1 MTVYSHT
8 TGFTRGE
15 VEASLFDRFDVDF
28 YRAASKKVDNWF
40 PDVTGALERRPAFV
54 PLGDTPFLIPPVPT
68 GVDATAEDCGEFH
81 MRAFL
86 FRGNEF
92 LLVFRR
98 ICAEGW
104 QTVTASCYRLDAS
117 GPVPQFED
125 EYLVYYSNEST
136 DLATL
141 LSGNLP
147 PDSHDGNI
155 PFEFAAGLAQN
166 ICLAQVGP
174 SVFVTSPLF
183 PPYRVFVD
191 GNNEANI
198 EKIIWFEELLGTIEV
213 ENGSTS
219 WEGEDTLLNEQLSV
233 SDKFFFKGEEFTVA
247 TVPDATT
254 LTSSETYTGL
264 TVAGERIS
272 IESDVF
278 ETDWPRLCTFHKGRL
293 FLFATRLKPVGMFAS
308 KTNDPFTIVTGS
320 VYDDAP
326 INVELFTSGAE
337 SFNWVETADRLVL
350 GGGQSEYV
358 LDSAPDGP
366 ITPELFSFYKVSSI
380 GGTSLQP
387 FTSNASTIF
396 VNRGRTRVQAVRFDD
411 NRSGFVGEDISLLA
425 PHLLVNRIR
434 DIVFRPGTRADRAPR
449 IFALTDEKELRT
461 CTLSETENVVAW
473 SRISFADGYSVQAI
487 ATSPDDMYAL
497 VKCPKEGTLVLSVLD
512 VGSTE
517 FYLMDMAQTYTATA
531 GVVALNDIHHDS
543 TVAVLDGSRFVGFF
557 EVTDTL
563 DIDDAD
569 FDDELVVGITYASKL
584 DMLPVVLAE
593 TVDGGTLN
601 RKHRLVRVIVSVEEA
616 YEMTVNN
623 EPLFG
628 TLAVNDVT
636 GFKKR
641 NGSFERRF
649 LGWSERPQ
657 TSIEVS
663 SLYRAK
669 LRSVTREVQI

>member
-28 YRAASKKVDNWF
+28 YRAANKRVDNWF
-40 PDVTGALERRPAFV
+40 PDVTGALERRPAIV
-54 PLGDTPFLIPPVPT
+54 PLGDDPFFIAPVPT
-68 GVDATAEDCGEFH
+68 GVTASEEDCGEFH
-81 MRAFL
+81 MRSFL

-98 ICAEGW
+98 ICADGW
-104 QTVTASCYRLDAS
+104 QTVTASCYRLDDS

-125 EYLVYYSNEST
+125 EYLVYYSNAST

-147 PDSHDGNI
+147 PDSHDGNV

-174 SVFVTSPLF
+174 AMFITSPLF

-191 GNNEANI
+191 ENNEANI
-198 EKIIWFEELLGTIEV
+198 EKIIWFEELLGTIEIKTNDD
-213 ENGSTS
+213 EWSGT
-219 WEGEDTLLNEQLSV
+219 DTLLNEQLAVNDS
-233 SDKFFFKGEEFTVA
+233 FFFQGEEFTVNSIQSA
-247 TVPDATT
+247 EKIR
-254 LTSSETYTGL
+254 SNETYTGL

-272 IESDVF
+272 VESDRF
-278 ETDWPRLCTFHKGRL
+278 DTDWPRLCTFHKGRL
-293 FLFATRLKPVGMFAS
+293 FLFSTRLKPVGMWAS
-308 KTNDPFTIVTGS
+308 KANNPFVIIAGS
-320 VYDDAP
+320 VYDDSP
-326 INVELFTSGAE
+326 INVELFTAGAE
-337 SFNWVETADRLVL
+337 SFNWVDAGNRLVL

-358 LDSAPDGP
+358 LDALPDAP
-366 ITPELFSFYKVSSI
+366 ITPTTFSFYKVSSI

-387 FTSNASTIF
+387 FSSNASTIF
-396 VNRGRTRVQAVRFDD
+396 VNRGRTKVQAVRFEES
-411 NRSGFVGEDISLLA
+411 RAGFVGEDISLLS
-425 PHLLVNRIR
+425 PHLLINQVR

-449 IFALTDEKELRT
+449 IFLLTDAKELRT

-473 SRISFADGYSVQAI
+473 SRISFADGYEVQAI
-487 ATSPDDMYAL
+487 ATSPDDLYAL
-497 VKCPKEGTLVLSVLD
+497 VKCPNGTLVLSELD

-517 FYLMDMAQTYTATA
+517 FYLMDMAFEYTATA
-531 GVVALNDIHHDS
+531 GVVALNDIHKNT
-543 TVAVLDGSRFVGFF
+543 TVAVLDGSRFVGYF

-563 DIDDAD
+563 DIGEDD
-569 FDDELVVGITYASKL
+569 FDGELIVGITYASNL
-584 DMLPVVLAE
+584 EMLPVVIAD
-593 TVDGGTLN
+593 TFDGGTLN

-616 YEMTVNN
+616 YEMSVNN

-649 LGWSERPQ
+649 LGWAERPE
-657 TSIEVS
+657 TTIAVS

-669 LRSVTREVQI
+669 LRSVTREVNI

>member
-28 YRAASKKVDNWF
+28 YRAASKRVDNWF
-40 PDVTGALERRPAFV
+40 PDVTGALERRPAIV
-54 PLGDTPFLIPPVPT
+54 PLGDDPFFIAPVPA
-68 GVDATAEDCGEFH
+68 GVTASEEDCGEFH
-81 MRAFL
+81 MRSFL

-98 ICAEGW
+98 ICADGW
-104 QTVTASCYRLDAS
+104 QTVTASCYRLDSA
-117 GPVPQFED
+117 GPEPQFED
-125 EYLVYYSNEST
+125 EYLVYYSNVST

-147 PDSHDGNI
+147 PDSHDGNL
-155 PFEFAAGLAQN
+155 PFEFSANLAQN

-174 SVFVTSPLF
+174 AMFITSPLF

-191 GNNEANI
+191 EDNEANI
-198 EKIIWFEELLGTIEV
+198 EKIIWFEELLGTIEIKTNDD
-213 ENGSTS
+213 EWNGT
-219 WEGEDTLLNEQLSV
+219 DTLLNEQLAVNDS
-233 SDKFFFKGEEFTVA
+233 FFFQGEEFTVKSIQSA
-247 TVPDATT
+247 EKIR
-254 LTSSETYTGL
+254 SNETYTGL

-272 IESDVF
+272 VESDRF

-293 FLFATRLKPVGMFAS
+293 FLFSSRIKPVGMWAS
-308 KTNDPFTIVTGS
+308 KANNPFVIIAGS
-320 VYDDAP
+320 VYDDSP
-326 INVELFTSGAE
+326 INVELFTAGAE
-337 SFNWVETADRLVL
+337 SFNWVDAANRLVL

-358 LDSAPDGP
+358 LDALPDAP
-366 ITPELFSFYKVSSI
+366 ITPTTFSFYKVSSI

-387 FTSNASTIF
+387 FSSNASTIF
-396 VNRGRTRVQAVRFDD
+396 VNRGRTKVQAVRFEES
-411 NRSGFVGEDISLLA
+411 RAGFIGEDISLLS
-425 PHLLVNRIR
+425 PHLLINQVR

-449 IFALTDEKELRT
+449 IFLLTDAKELRT

-473 SRISFADGYSVQAI
+473 SRISFSDGYEVQAI
-487 ATSPDDMYAL
+487 ATSPDDLYAL
-497 VKCPKEGTLVLSVLD
+497 VKCPNGTLVLSELD

-517 FYLMDMAQTYTATA
+517 FYLMDMAFEYTATA
-531 GVVALNDIHHDS
+531 GVVALNDIHKNT
-543 TVAVLDGSRFVGFF
+543 TVAVLDGSRFVGYF

-563 DIDDAD
+563 DIGEDD
-569 FDDELVVGITYASKL
+569 FNGELIVGITYASNL
-584 DMLPVVLAE
+584 EMLPVVIAD
-593 TVDGGTLN
+593 TFDGGTLN

-616 YEMTVNN
+616 YEMSVND

-649 LGWSERPQ
+649 LGWAERPE
-657 TSIEVS
+657 TTIAVS

-669 LRSVTREVQI
+669 LRSVTREVNI

>member
-28 YRAASKKVDNWF
+28 YRAANKRVDNWF
-40 PDVTGALERRPAFV
+40 PDVTGALERRPAIV
-54 PLGDTPFLIPPVPT
+54 PLGDDPFFIAPVPA
-68 GVDATAEDCGEFH
+68 GVTASEEDCGEFH
-81 MRAFL
+81 MRSFL

-98 ICAEGW
+98 ICADGW
-104 QTVTASCYRLDAS
+104 QTVTASCYRLDSA
-117 GPVPQFED
+117 GPEPQFED
-125 EYLVYYSNEST
+125 EYLVYYSNVST

-147 PDSHDGNI
+147 PDSHDGNL
-155 PFEFAAGLAQN
+155 PFEFSAQLAQN

-174 SVFVTSPLF
+174 AMFITSPLF

-191 GNNEANI
+191 ENNEANI
-198 EKIIWFEELLGTIEV
+198 EKIIWFEELLGTIEIKTNDD
-213 ENGSTS
+213 EWNGT
-219 WEGEDTLLNEQLSV
+219 DTLLNEQLAVNDS
-233 SDKFFFKGEEFTVA
+233 FFFQGEEFTVKSIQSA
-247 TVPDATT
+247 EKIR
-254 LTSSETYTGL
+254 SNETYTGL

-272 IESDVF
+272 VESDRF
-278 ETDWPRLCTFHKGRL
+278 DTDWPRLCTFHKGRL
-293 FLFATRLKPVGMFAS
+293 FLFSSRIKPVGMWAS
-308 KTNDPFTIVTGS
+308 KANNPFVIIAGS
-320 VYDDAP
+320 VYDDSP
-326 INVELFTSGAE
+326 INVELFTAGAE
-337 SFNWVETADRLVL
+337 SFNWVDAANRLVL

-358 LDSAPDGP
+358 LDALPDAP
-366 ITPELFSFYKVSSI
+366 ITPTTFSFYKVSSI

-387 FTSNASTIF
+387 FSSNASTIF
-396 VNRGRTRVQAVRFDD
+396 VNRGRTKVQAVRFEES
-411 NRSGFVGEDISLLA
+411 RAGFIGEDISLLS
-425 PHLLVNRIR
+425 PHLLINQVR

-449 IFALTDEKELRT
+449 IFLLTDAKELRT

-473 SRISFADGYSVQAI
+473 SRISFSDGYEVQAI
-487 ATSPDDMYAL
+487 ATSPDDLYAL
-497 VKCPKEGTLVLSVLD
+497 VKCPNGTLVLSELD

-517 FYLMDMAQTYTATA
+517 FYLMDMAFEYTATA
-531 GVVALNDIHHDS
+531 GVVALNDIHKNT
-543 TVAVLDGSRFVGFF
+543 TVAVLDGSRFVGYF

-563 DIDDAD
+563 DIGEDD
-569 FDDELVVGITYASKL
+569 FNGELIVGITYASNL
-584 DMLPVVLAE
+584 EMLPVVIAD
-593 TVDGGTLN
+593 TFDGGTLN

-616 YEMTVNN
+616 YEMSVNN

-649 LGWSERPQ
+649 LGWAERPE
-657 TSIEVS
+657 TTIAVS

-669 LRSVTREVQI
+669 LRSVTREVNI

>member
-1 MTVYSHT
+1 MTIYSHT

-28 YRAASKKVDNWF
+28 YRAASKRVDNWF
-40 PDVTGALERRPAFV
+40 PDVTGALERRPAIV
-54 PLGDTPFLIPPVPT
+54 PLGDDPFFIAPVPA
-68 GVDATAEDCGEFH
+68 GVTASEEDCGEFH
-81 MRAFL
+81 MRSFL

-98 ICAEGW
+98 ICADGW
-104 QTVTASCYRLDAS
+104 QTVTASCYRLDSA
-117 GPVPQFED
+117 GPEPQFED
-125 EYLVYYSNEST
+125 EYLVYYSNVST

-147 PDSHDGNI
+147 PDSHDGNL
-155 PFEFAAGLAQN
+155 PFEFSAQLAQN

-174 SVFVTSPLF
+174 AMFITSPLF

-191 GNNEANI
+191 ENNEANI
-198 EKIIWFEELLGTIEV
+198 EKIIWFEELLGTIEIKTNDD
-213 ENGSTS
+213 EWNGT
-219 WEGEDTLLNEQLSV
+219 DTLLNEQLAVNDS
-233 SDKFFFKGEEFTVA
+233 FFFQGEEFTVKSIQSA
-247 TVPDATT
+247 EKIR
-254 LTSSETYTGL
+254 SNETYTGL

-272 IESDVF
+272 VESDRF
-278 ETDWPRLCTFHKGRL
+278 DTDWPRLCTFHKGRL
-293 FLFATRLKPVGMFAS
+293 FLFSSRIKPVGMWAS
-308 KTNDPFTIVTGS
+308 KANNPFVIIAGS
-320 VYDDAP
+320 VYDDSP
-326 INVELFTSGAE
+326 INVELFTAGAE
-337 SFNWVETADRLVL
+337 SFNWVDAANRLVL

-358 LDSAPDGP
+358 LDALPDAP
-366 ITPELFSFYKVSSI
+366 ITPTTFSFYKVSSI

-387 FTSNASTIF
+387 FSSNASTIF
-396 VNRGRTRVQAVRFDD
+396 VNRGRTKVQAVRFEES
-411 NRSGFVGEDISLLA
+411 RAGFIGEDISLLS
-425 PHLLVNRIR
+425 PHLLINQVR

-449 IFALTDEKELRT
+449 IFLLTDAKELRT

-473 SRISFADGYSVQAI
+473 SRISFSDGYEVQAI
-487 ATSPDDMYAL
+487 ATSPDDLYAL
-497 VKCPKEGTLVLSVLD
+497 VKCPNGTLVLSELD

-517 FYLMDMAQTYTATA
+517 FYLMDMAFEYTATA
-531 GVVALNDIHHDS
+531 GVVALNDIHKNT
-543 TVAVLDGSRFVGFF
+543 TVAVLDGSRFVGYF

-563 DIDDAD
+563 DIGEDD
-569 FDDELVVGITYASKL
+569 FNGELIVGITYASNL
-584 DMLPVVLAE
+584 EMLPVVIAD
-593 TVDGGTLN
+593 TFDGGTLN

-616 YEMTVNN
+616 YEMSVNN

-649 LGWSERPQ
+649 LGWAERPE
-657 TSIEVS
+657 TTIAVS

-669 LRSVTREVQI
+669 LRSVTREVNI